1 MKFDRNLH
9 LIERGRTGANVDV
22 GGKGHYILCNQK
34 YNRDSFKTTLYM
46 IVSL

>member
-9 LIERGRTGANVDV
+9 LIERGRTGANVGG
-22 GGKGHYILCNQK
+22 GGKGHYILCDQK
-34 YNRDSFKTTLYM
+34 YSRDSLKTTLYM

>member
-9 LIERGRTGANVDV
+9 LIERGRTGANVG

-34 YNRDSFKTTLYM
+34 YSRDSFKTTLYM